1 MLGQG
6 GRRQRRRSDAGVRG
20 SGAGS
25 AHRARHAGLV
35 ACAVT
40 ALALVA
46 PGICS
51 AAVTISPLAG
61 TPDATPGTQISI
73 LGTAASN
80 IESVTATGSISGSH
94 LGTLESYVSS
104 PGASFI
110 PQLPFTEGEEVHVVV
125 HLKEGVAAGRL
136 VHDRAPGAARRTAA
150 PDHAKSPNTRNTTSP
165 NRNCKPPKFN
175 GHHGRPE
182 PRRRHLHRPDAGP
195 RDPPRQKTARIRTG
209 RAQRADDPQ
218 PGRQD
223 AVVAPAQRRSRLD
236 ARTRRH
242 TKAKRRSR
250 GGRARSPKPPTA
262 SAKA

>member
-35 ACAVT
+35 ACVVT

-73 LGTAASN
+73 LGTAASS

-125 HLKEGVAAGRL
+125 HLKEG
-136 VHDRAPGAARRTAA
+136 
-150 PDHAKSPNTRNTTSP
+150 SPLEDSFTIGHLGPPEELLHQTSEKP
-165 NRNCKPPKFN
+165 EFQEHYVTEPELKPPKVNVTTADPSLAGDIFTDPLPAPDIHPGGKKLLEFEPSAQTGGMILN
-175 GHHGRPE
+175 PEGRE
-182 PRRRHLHRPDAGP
+182 
-195 RDPPRQKTARIRTG
+195 
-209 RAQRADDPQ
+209 
-218 PGRQD
+218 D
-223 AVVAPAQRRSRLD
+223 AVVGPVPRRSRRD
-236 ARTRRH
+236 ARDDDLRR
-242 TKAKRRSR
+242 
-250 GGRARSPKPPTA
+250 
-262 SAKA
+262 